1 MASTAELREQY
12 FCVVCGCLATPQ
24 EKQILF
30 DGMEPLVSIHHNC
43 YNKEYQPLSKAEIKS
58 TYIPKYGQI
67 AVKHAL
73 DATRHA
79 AGPLSIDGEP
89 QEFYLLGEFLGTI
102 RRYQKE
108 YSNKNSPSRAGAVHF
123 TRGDSSPVSSLNRT
137 DRSSAGRASKKLNS
151 NAATLSTTKKLKK
164 KKETSNVPSE
174 LSRVREEYKNVMGT
188 AARGKFAN
196 NLDGMRSAISRQ
208 LKQMA
213 EDGGTKKSDNENE
226 NDLVLESTFDGAGD
240 DLDAMS
246 GSDYDHEA
254 GTDGSYSNEIEEHL
268 YDENETEKDIDSQLH
283 GFNRGAHTLVAQKM
297 KALQAQLMA
306 TISMAPWSTTC

>member
-1 MASTAELREQY
+1 M
-12 FCVVCGCLATPQ
+12 
-24 EKQILF
+24 
-30 DGMEPLVSIHHNC
+30 
-43 YNKEYQPLSKAEIKS
+43 
-58 TYIPKYGQI
+58 
-67 AVKHAL
+67 
-73 DATRHA
+73 
-79 AGPLSIDGEP
+79 
-89 QEFYLLGEFLGTI
+89 
-102 RRYQKE
+102 
-108 YSNKNSPSRAGAVHF
+108 HF

-151 NAATLSTTKKLKK
+151 NAATLSYDEKLKK
-164 KKETSNVPSE
+164 KKEINVPSE

-196 NLDGMRSAISRQ
+196 NLDQMRSAISRQ

-268 YDENETEKDIDSQLH
+268 YDETETEKDIDSRLH
-283 GFNRGAHTLVAQKM
+283 GFNRGSAYIGSSKDVGLASSVDGDNLDGSLEYNVLRKKFREKYGCSPPEARKLTLAG
-297 KALQAQLMA
+297 
-306 TISMAPWSTTC
+306 